1 MDISFCRNVLS
12 PLGSLPS
19 LCPRNLYKEV
29 PLGHMVLE
37 TLRKNF
43 LSEKALG
50 NGDPPSCTRART
62 HTNTHTHTQTHTHTH
77 THILRALSGQLLFLP
92 AQTHP
97 PLILAMGT

>member
-43 LSEKALG
+43 LSEKVLG
-50 NGDPPSCTRART
+50 NGDPPSCALEGAR
-62 HTNTHTHTQTHTHTH
+62 THTHTH
-77 THILRALSGQLLFLP
+77 THTHSKSPQWTAVVSASPNPSSPYSGNGYL
-92 AQTHP
+92 TVC
-97 PLILAMGT
+97 